1 MATTVPN
8 TFVNGTNADATQM
21 NANFAAVTAA
31 VDGVAAAAG
40 VTTPAPKMRGMSSVA
55 GAENRV
61 SAAYGLMATPDR
73 VTGIVLPTNGL
84 LVVTFQAWWN
94 ESVSAAA
101 RAAIFLGSNQLKIA
115 SNTASAPSVQEAG
128 TNGGTVGQSVPLVS
142 YGGGLASAPPAATG
156 YTADVTTGQAVG
168 LASSANVATWGSCR
182 IFAAAGT
189 YDVSV
194 QFKATSGSVTVAGR
208 KLWVEAIAY

>member
-128 TNGGTVGQSVPLVS
+128 GDRPRLRASSRSWPPDVRRTFTPYVRRLRLRARTTRRWTRSWLRPVVACRTCKDQIGTQQ
-142 YGGGLASAPPAATG
+142 AR
-156 YTADVTTGQAVG
+156 DVTDYAR
-168 LASSANVATWGSCR
+168 SR
-182 IFAAAGT
+182 
-189 YDVSV
+189 
-194 QFKATSGSVTVAGR
+194 R
-208 KLWVEAIAY
+208 R